1 MIGQT
6 IALAGIYAELKRE
19 TDMMGMHCE
28 DGCVACYEI
37 ANNRF
42 REWLCMQER
51 IELYPRDPNPFIYDP
66 DFDAIEEQGRMP
78 YEFNPTPRVP

>member
-6 IALAGIYAELKRE
+6 SALAGIYAELKRE

-28 DGCVACYEI
+28 DGCVACYQI

-42 REWLCMQER
+42 ADWLRYCKS
-51 IELYPRDPNPFIYDP
+51 LYIVDDAIYDP